1 MPADYKPFD
10 KQEWLRLEK
19 KANDLRHLTVKTV
32 AWGGSGHIGGGM
44 SALDALTILY
54 HRFMKLDPKDPD
66 WADRDRFVLSKGHA
80 AIAYA
85 PEFAAATSRPDP
97 SVTDCPWRSA
107 LHWPG
112 GRTRKTTWST
122 V

>member
-1 MPADYKPFD
+1 MPADYEPFD

-54 HRFMKLDPKDPD
+54 HRFMKLDPNDPD
-66 WADRDRFVLSKGHA
+66 WPDRDRFSSRRA
-80 AIAYA
+80 MQPSRMPRSSWIS
-85 PEFAAATSRPDP
+85 ATCRR
-97 SVTDCPWRSA
+97 RSC
-107 LHWPG
+107 
-112 GRTRKTTWST
+112 TSST
-122 V
+122 

>member
-32 AWGGSGHIGGGM
+32 SWGGSGHIGGGM

-66 WADRDRFVLSKGHA
+66 WPDRDRFVLSKGHA

-85 PEFAAATSRPDP
+85 P
-97 SVTDCPWRSA
+97 
-107 LHWPG
+107 
-112 GRTRKTTWST
+112 
-122 V
+122 